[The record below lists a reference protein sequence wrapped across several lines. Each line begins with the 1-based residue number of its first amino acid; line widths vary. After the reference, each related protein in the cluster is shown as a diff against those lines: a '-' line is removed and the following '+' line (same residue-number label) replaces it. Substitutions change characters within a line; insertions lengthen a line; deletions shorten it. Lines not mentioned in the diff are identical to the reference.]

1 MSTPAVPSPSSQ
13 SSQSSQSSPS
23 SSVPKQGFFHRLYT
37 GTGAFDLVG
46 KRKRFYLFFAGL
58 MLVCILG
65 MVVRGFHFTIDFVGG
80 TQISMPVASTQGPI
94 DTNDVKA
101 TFNRVLG
108 QEPSSVV
115 TVGNG
120 SSATIQIQSN
130 ALTNVQT
137 NNVEA
142 ALFSQYHPVG
152 SNGQSNLQVISDSSV
167 SGSWGSQI
175 STQAVYG
182 LIAFLVLV
190 AAFLWIYFEPAIA
203 GAALIAL
210 VNDLIVTAGVYAWV
224 GFTVSPA
231 TVIGGL
237 TILGFS
243 LYDAVV
249 VFDKVKENS
258 RGLLGL
264 TRQTYGESAN
274 LALNQTLMRS
284 INTSLIALLPVLGLL
299 VIGVG
304 VLGVGEL
311 NDLALV
317 QLIGMLSGAASSLL
331 LATPLA
337 VDFKMRDPK
346 YQAQARRVLTRREN
360 LRKKAAERA
369 AAGITEP
376 EDATAA
382 AQTDDLGEDATLD
395 AELRKERA
403 YAAAAGAPSR
413 TPKRA
418 QQSRNSGRT
427 SSNNRAKRKR

>member
-1 MSTPAVPSPSSQ
+1 MSTPTASP
-13 SSQSSQSSPS
+13 
-23 SSVPKQGFFHRLYT
+23 SVPKQGLFHRLYT

-46 KRKRFYLFFAGL
+46 KRKRFYVFFGAL

-65 MVVRGFHFTIDFVGG
+65 MVVRGFNFTIDFVGG
-80 TQISMPVASTQGPI
+80 TQISMPVASTHGSI
-94 DTNDVKA
+94 NINDVKA
-101 TFNRVLG
+101 TFNSTLG

-130 ALTNVQT
+130 TLTNVQT

-142 ALFSQYHPVG
+142 ALFNRYHPVDSSG
-152 SNGQSNLQVISDSSV
+152 HSTLQVISDSSV

-210 VNDLIVTAGVYAWV
+210 VNDLVVTAGVYAWV

-264 TRQTYGESAN
+264 TRQTYGEAAN

-304 VLGVGEL
+304 LLGVGEL

-317 QLIGMLSGAASSLL
+317 QLVGMLSGAASSLL

-337 VDFKMRDPK
+337 VDFKMRNPK
-346 YQAQARRVLTRREN
+346 FQAQARRVLARREN

-376 EDATAA
+376 EDGTAPATDADG
-382 AQTDDLGEDATLD
+382 DDSLD

-403 YAAAAGAPSR
+403 YAAASSTPSR
-413 TPKRA
+413 TPKRT
-418 QQSRNSGRT
+418 QQNRNSGRT
-427 SSNNRAKRKR
+427 SASNRNKRKR

>member
-1 MSTPAVPSPSSQ
+1 MPTATPAASSA
-13 SSQSSQSSPS
+13 
-23 SSVPKQGFFHRLYT
+23 KRLGLFHRLYT

-46 KRKRFYLFFAGL
+46 KRKRFYVFFAGL
-58 MLVCILG
+58 MLVCIVG

-80 TQISMPVASTQGPI
+80 TQIAMPASNSQGPI
-94 DTNDVKA
+94 DVNEVKSA
-101 TFNRVLG
+101 FNRALG
-108 QEPSSVV
+108 QEPTSVV
-115 TVGNG
+115 HVGNG
-120 SSATIQIQSN
+120 GSATIQIESN
-130 ALTNVQT
+130 TLTNVQT
-137 NNVEA
+137 NNAES
-142 ALFSQYHPVG
+142 ALFNQFHPIG
-152 SNGQSNLQVISDSSV
+152 SNGKSNLQVISDSSV

-175 STQAVYG
+175 STQALYG
-182 LIAFLVLV
+182 LLAFLVLV
-190 AAFLWIYFEPAIA
+190 AVFLWIYFEPSIA

-210 VNDLIVTAGVYAWV
+210 VNDLVVTAGVYAWV

-231 TVIGGL
+231 TIIGGL

-249 VFDKVKENS
+249 VFDKVKENT

-264 TRQTYGESAN
+264 TRQTYGEAAN

-317 QLIGMLSGAASSLL
+317 QLVGMLSGAASSLL

-346 YQAQARRVLTRREN
+346 YQAQAKRVLTRRAN
-360 LRKKAAERA
+360 LARKAAERA
-369 AAGITEP
+369 AAGIAEP
-376 EDATAA
+376 ENGTRPA
-382 AQTDDLGEDATLD
+382 TDDVDDDASLEAD
-395 AELRKERA
+395 LRKERA
-403 YAAAAGAPSR
+403 YAAASSTPSR
-413 TPKRA
+413 TPKRT

-427 SSNNRAKRKR
+427 SGNTRAKRKR

>member
-1 MSTPAVPSPSSQ
+1 MPTPAVSPSIE
-13 SSQSSQSSPS
+13 
-23 SSVPKQGFFHRLYT
+23 KQGLFRRLYT

-46 KRKRFYLFFAGL
+46 KRKRFYIFFAS
-58 MLVCILG
+58 LVLICILG
-65 MVVRGFHFTIDFVGG
+65 MVVRGFNFTIDFVGG
-80 TQISMPVASTQGPI
+80 TQISMPVASSHGPI
-94 DTNDVKA
+94 STSDVKA
-101 TFNRVLG
+101 AFNRALG
-108 QEPSSVV
+108 QEPTSVV

-120 SSATIQIQSN
+120 SSATIQIESGT
-130 ALTNVQT
+130 LTPVQT
-137 NNVEA
+137 NNVES
-142 ALFSQYHPVG
+142 ALFNQFHPVG
-152 SNGQSNLQVISDSSV
+152 SNGQSTLAVISDSSV

-175 STQAVYG
+175 STQALYG
-182 LIAFLVLV
+182 LIIFLILV
-190 AAFLWIYFEPAIA
+190 AVFLAIYFERAIA
-203 GAALIAL
+203 IAAIIAL
-210 VNDLIVTAGVYAWV
+210 ANDLIVTAGVYAWV

-231 TVIGGL
+231 TIIGGL

-249 VFDKVKENS
+249 VFDKVKENT

-264 TRQTYGESAN
+264 TRQTYGEAAN

-299 VIGVG
+299 IIGVG

-317 QLIGMLSGAASSLL
+317 QLVGMLIGAASSLL

-346 YQAQARRVLTRREN
+346 FQAQAKRVLARREN

-376 EDATAA
+376 EDGTAPA
-382 AQTDDLGEDATLD
+382 ADDADDDATLD

-403 YAAAAGAPSR
+403 YAASASTPSR
-413 TPKRA
+413 TPKRT

-427 SSNNRAKRKR
+427 SSTNRAKRKR

>member
-1 MSTPAVPSPSSQ
+1 MPTPI
-13 SSQSSQSSPS
+13 
-23 SSVPKQGFFHRLYT
+23 KQGLFHRLYT

-46 KRKRFYLFFAGL
+46 KRKRFYIFFASLIVVCAIG
-58 MLVCILG
+58 ML
-65 MVVRGFHFTIDFVGG
+65 VRGFAFTIDFVGG
-80 TQISMPVASTQGPI
+80 TQISMPAANAQGTI

-101 TFNRVLG
+101 AFEKVLNE
-108 QEPSSVV
+108 QASSVV

-120 SSATIQIQSN
+120 KNATIQISAS
-130 ALTNVQT
+130 ALTNAQT
-137 NNVEA
+137 NNVES
-142 ALFSQYHPVG
+142 ALFNQFHPVG
-152 SNGQSNLQVISDSSV
+152 TNGQSDLRVISDSSV

-175 STQAVYG
+175 SSQAVIG
-182 LIAFLVLV
+182 LIVFLVLV
-190 AAFLWIYFEPAIA
+190 AVFLWIYFEPSIA

-224 GFTVSPA
+224 GFSVSPA
-231 TVIGGL
+231 TIIGGL

-249 VFDKVKENS
+249 VFDKVKENT

-264 TRQTYGESAN
+264 TRQTYGEAAN

-299 VIGVG
+299 IIGVG
-304 VLGVGEL
+304 LLGVGEL

-317 QLIGMLSGAASSLL
+317 QLVGMLSGAASSLL

-337 VDFKMRDPK
+337 VDFKMRDKK
-346 YQAQARRVLTRREN
+346 YQAQAKRVLARREN
-360 LRKKAAERA
+360 LRRKAEERA

-376 EDATAA
+376 EPEQVDGV
-382 AQTDDLGEDATLD
+382 DGDDATLE

-403 YAAAAGAPSR
+403 YAAASSAPSR
-413 TPKRA
+413 TPKR
-418 QQSRNSGRT
+418 RNDGR
-427 SSNNRAKRKR
+427 SSNASRAKRKR

>member
-1 MSTPAVPSPSSQ
+1 MSTPTPAAH
-13 SSQSSQSSPS
+13 
-23 SSVPKQGFFHRLYT
+23 KQGLFHRLYT

-46 KRKRFYLFFAGL
+46 KRKRFYIFFGA
-58 MLVCILG
+58 LVVVCAIG
-65 MVVRGFHFTIDFVGG
+65 MVVRGFNFTIDFVGG
-80 TQISMPVASTQGPI
+80 TQISMPVASASGPI
-94 DTNDVKA
+94 NTGDVKA

-108 QEPSSVV
+108 QEPTSVV

-120 SSATIQIQSN
+120 SNATIQIESN
-130 ALTNVQT
+130 TLTNVQT
-137 NNVEA
+137 NNVES
-142 ALFSQYHPVG
+142 ALYNQFHPVG
-152 SNGQSNLQVISDSSV
+152 SNGQSSLQVISDSSV
-167 SGSWGSQI
+167 SGTWGSQI
-175 STQAVYG
+175 STQALYG

-190 AAFLWIYFEPAIA
+190 AVFLAIYFERS
-203 GAALIAL
+203 IAL
-210 VNDLIVTAGVYAWV
+210 AAIIALANDLIVTAGVYAWV

-231 TVIGGL
+231 TIIGGL

-249 VFDKVKENS
+249 VFDKVKENT

-264 TRQTYGESAN
+264 TRQTYGEAAN

-317 QLIGMLSGAASSLL
+317 QLVGMLTGAASSLL

-346 YQAQARRVLTRREN
+346 YRAQAKRVLTRRAN
-360 LRKKAAERA
+360 LRKKAEERA
-369 AAGITEP
+369 AAGLPEP
-376 EDATAA
+376 EDGTNPAGDA
-382 AQTDDLGEDATLD
+382 DDDATLD

-403 YAAAAGAPSR
+403 YAAASSTPSR

-418 QQSRNSGRT
+418 QQRRNDGRT
-427 SSNNRAKRKR
+427 SNASRAKRKR

>member
-1 MSTPAVPSPSSQ
+1 MPTPA
-13 SSQSSQSSPS
+13 
-23 SSVPKQGFFHRLYT
+23 KQGLFHRLYT

-46 KRKRFYLFFAGL
+46 KRKRFYVFFAA
-58 MLVCILG
+58 LVVVCAIG
-65 MVVRGFHFTIDFVGG
+65 MVVRGFQFTIDFVGG
-80 TQISMPVASTQGPI
+80 TQISMPASNAQGPI
-94 DTNDVKA
+94 STNDVKA
-101 TFNRVLG
+101 AFEKALN
-108 QEPSSVV
+108 QQASSVV

-120 SSATIQIQSN
+120 KNATIQIASS

-137 NNVEA
+137 NNVES
-142 ALFSQYHPVG
+142 ALFNQFHPVG
-152 SNGQSNLQVISDSSV
+152 TNGQSDLRVISDSSV

-175 STQAVYG
+175 SSQALIG
-182 LIAFLVLV
+182 LIVFLVLV
-190 AAFLWIYFEPAIA
+190 AAFLWIYFEPSIA

-210 VNDLIVTAGVYAWV
+210 INDLVVTAGVYAWV
-224 GFTVSPA
+224 GFSVSPA
-231 TVIGGL
+231 TIIGGL

-249 VFDKVKENS
+249 VFDKVKENT

-264 TRQTYGESAN
+264 TRQTYGEAAN

-299 VIGVG
+299 IIGVG

-317 QLIGMLSGAASSLL
+317 QLVGMLSGAASSLL

-337 VDFKMRDPK
+337 VDFKMRDKK
-346 YQAQARRVLTRREN
+346 YQAQAKRVLARREN
-360 LRKKAAERA
+360 LRRKAEERA

-376 EDATAA
+376 VPADGDED
-382 AQTDDLGEDATLD
+382 ETLD

-403 YAAAAGAPSR
+403 YAAASSTPSR
-413 TPKRA
+413 TPKR
-418 QQSRNSGRT
+418 RNDGR
-427 SSNNRAKRKR
+427 SSNASRAKRKR

>member
-1 MSTPAVPSPSSQ
+1 MSTPT
-13 SSQSSQSSPS
+13 
-23 SSVPKQGFFHRLYT
+23 KQGLFHRLYT

-46 KRKRFYLFFAGL
+46 KRRRFYIFFAALIVVCGIG
-58 MLVCILG
+58 ML
-65 MVVRGFHFTIDFVGG
+65 VRGFAFTIDFVGG
-80 TQISMPVASTQGPI
+80 TQISMPAANAQGTI

-101 TFNRVLG
+101 AFEKALNL
-108 QEPSSVV
+108 QASSVV

-120 SSATIQIQSN
+120 KNASIQIASSTLSN
-130 ALTNVQT
+130 AQT
-137 NNVEA
+137 NNVEST
-142 ALFSQYHPVG
+142 LFNQFHPIG
-152 SNGQSNLQVISDSSV
+152 TNGQSDLRVISDSSV

-175 STQAVYG
+175 SSQALIG
-182 LIAFLVLV
+182 LIVFLVLV
-190 AAFLWIYFEPAIA
+190 AVFLWIYFEPSIA

-210 VNDLIVTAGVYAWV
+210 INDLIVTAGVYAWV
-224 GFTVSPA
+224 GFSVSPA

-249 VFDKVKENS
+249 VFDKVKENT

-264 TRQTYGESAN
+264 TRQTYGEAAN

-317 QLIGMLSGAASSLL
+317 QLVGMLSGAASSLL

-337 VDFKMRDPK
+337 VDFKMRDKK
-346 YQAQARRVLTRREN
+346 YQAQAKRVLARREN
-360 LRKKAAERA
+360 LRRKAEERA

-376 EDATAA
+376 APVDG
-382 AQTDDLGEDATLD
+382 DDDDATLD

-403 YAAAAGAPSR
+403 YAAAASTPSR
-413 TPKRA
+413 TPKR
-418 QQSRNSGRT
+418 RNDGR
-427 SSNNRAKRKR
+427 SSNASRAKRKR